1 MSVAV
6 GADAAERVVR
16 LRYLPWQREVRR
28 DVLVGGAR
36 TVVLACGARSG
47 KDVLSD
53 MMVVELALRLS
64 LERRARGV
72 RLSPLV
78 NVWVVA
84 PRDKLWRQ
92 TWNELVEMIPAEL
105 VEGRALEAGEMRL
118 RGGIRISFRSAH
130 DPEMLVAEG
139 VDILVF
145 TEASRS
151 RASSTVWAESLVP
164 RLASPGRMGL
174 AMLNGTPR
182 CGKRHWY
189 RMLWEQARAGGVGV
203 GGSVGAVGAVGG
215 MVERNLP
222 TSCNPM
228 MAGKLCELAEKMPER
243 LFRTEIL
250 AEWPDDDEAPF
261 RQSDVDALVVD
272 EGGRVEP
279 PVVHGLDIG
288 RYRDATAGVS
298 FAAGAGDVAQVVD
311 SLRLVRTRHAAQVGR
326 VTEWVSRR
334 PGLVVMDAT
343 GAGAFMADSLEDTL
357 PHGTVRRVDLNG
369 GRKEV
374 LVDALIAG
382 VEGRGFV
389 LRRDLLGEEMTG
401 LIRGQLLD
409 YEAEVTDDGRVD
421 YHGPGGERDDF
432 VIALALG
439 WSRAS
444 RCRVDVDS
452 WGVGD
457 VLRRFF

>member
-1 MSVAV
+1 MTSDTLTV
-6 GADAAERVVR
+6 GADPSERVVR
-16 LRYLPWQREVRR
+16 LSYLPWQREVRAAVMAG
-28 DVLVGGAR
+28 DAR

-53 MMVVELALRLS
+53 MLVVELAYRLS

-92 TWNELVEMIPAEL
+92 TWNEFVELVPVEL
-105 VEGRALEAGEMRL
+105 VEGRSMEAGEMRL
-118 RGGIRISFRSAH
+118 RGGIRIAFRSAH
-130 DPEMLVAEG
+130 NPEMLVAEG
-139 VDILVF
+139 VDVLVF
-145 TEASRS
+145 TEASRD

-164 RLASPGRMGL
+164 RLASPGRLGL
-174 AMLNGTPR
+174 ALLNGTPR

-189 RMLWEQARAGGVGV
+189 RALWDTVHGGGLAGGL
-203 GGSVGAVGAVGG
+203 
-215 MVERNLP
+215 ERNLP

-228 MAGKLCELAEKMPER
+228 MAGKLCELGEKMPER

-261 RQSDVDALVVD
+261 RAGDVGALVAD
-272 EGGRVEP
+272 DGSRVAGP
-279 PVVHGLDIG
+279 FAHGLDIG
-288 RYRDATAGVS
+288 RYRDATAGVT
-298 FAAGAGDVAQVVD
+298 FAGVEVVD
-311 SLRLVRTRHAAQVGR
+311 ALRLVRMRHAAQVAR
-326 VTEWVSRR
+326 VQDWVGKA
-334 PGLVVMDAT
+334 PGMVVVDAT
-343 GAGAFMADSLEDTL
+343 GAGAFMADSLEDVM
-357 PHGTVRRVDLNG
+357 PAGTVRRVDLNG
-369 GRKEV
+369 GRKE
-374 LVDALIAG
+374 LLIDGLIAG
-382 VEGRGFV
+382 VEQRGFV
-389 LRRDLLGEEMTG
+389 LRRDLLGEEMTE

-444 RCRVDVDS
+444 RCRGVVDS
-452 WGVGD
+452 WGVAD